1 LKKEDEVKK
10 TTDELILE
18 YEAMKEDDLMDSPHQ
33 ITKDREED
41 TFLASLSRF
50 FKRVKQLFKINCF
63 HTFRT

>member
-1 LKKEDEVKK
+1 VKK

-18 YEAMKEDDLMDSPHQ
+18 YEAMQEDDLMDSPPHEV
-33 ITKDREED
+33 TRDREED
-41 TFLASLSRF
+41 TFLDSIRRF

>member
-1 LKKEDEVKK
+1 VKK

-18 YEAMKEDDLMDSPHQ
+18 YEAMKEDDLMDSTHE
-33 ITKDREED
+33 ITKDKED
-41 TFLASLSRF
+41 TFLASLRRF